1 MIYVEPRK
9 LQMNRI
15 ATTAAPQHNSERLIT
30 VLEARN
36 EPLDWQGACG
46 KCFMKL
52 RPGDSVTALRDE
64 EGFLLVHERC
74 TGWDEPLSREELET
88 AFDEIFHASAAR

>member
-1 MIYVEPRK
+1 
-9 LQMNRI
+9 MNRI
-15 ATTAAPQHNSERLIT
+15 ATKAAPQHISERLIT

-46 KCFMKL
+46 KCYMKL

-64 EGFLLVHERC
+64 EGLLLVHERC
-74 TGWDEPLSREELET
+74 TRWDEPLSREELET
-88 AFDEIFHASAAR
+88 AFDEIFGPSAAP